1 MSGDSFQNI
10 RSASNPTQTE
20 TVSPE
25 ILHSIVLEKSN
36 FKKPNPYC
44 KGYKWKTFYLTNI
57 Y

>member
-44 KGYKWKTFYLTNI
+44 KGYK
-57 Y
+57 